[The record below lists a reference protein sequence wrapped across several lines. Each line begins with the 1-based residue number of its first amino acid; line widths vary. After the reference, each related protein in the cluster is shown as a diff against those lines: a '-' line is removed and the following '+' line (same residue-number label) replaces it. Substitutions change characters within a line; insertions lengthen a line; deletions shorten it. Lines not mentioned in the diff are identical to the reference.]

1 VPVSV
6 TLPVRICVCVKGVS
20 PPCIRATVL
29 VVKQEPITLPGDMAL
44 QRQHAALAG
53 VSGQNWRFKISFR
66 QPRTAGLPM
75 AFSYGRWDQ
84 NRSPDDATPY
94 ASQHSQQTFVIHRV
108 PNAVRAPHAAAQ
120 AHASPP
126 L

>member
-1 VPVSV
+1 M
-6 TLPVRICVCVKGVS
+6 
-20 PPCIRATVL
+20 
-29 VVKQEPITLPGDMAL
+29 PGDIAL
-44 QRQHAALAG
+44 LRQHAALAG